1 MTYSD
6 FKKPDAYKNINTS
19 TYKKTEHDNYLNKIK
34 NFFNIKNYKFFYQ
47 NL

>member
-1 MTYSD
+1 MTYSH
-6 FKKPDAYKNINTS
+6 FKKPDAYKNISTS
-19 TYKKTEHDNYLNKIK
+19 TYKEVEPKSYLNKIK